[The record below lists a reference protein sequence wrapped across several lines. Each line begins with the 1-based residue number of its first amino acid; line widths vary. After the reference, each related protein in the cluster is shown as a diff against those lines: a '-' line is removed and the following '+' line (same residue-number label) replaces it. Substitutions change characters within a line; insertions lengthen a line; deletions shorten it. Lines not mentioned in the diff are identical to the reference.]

1 MKTVLDNLKGKLI
14 VSCQALDN
22 EPLHSPFIMSRMAVA
37 AEEGGAEG
45 IRANSVA
52 DIAAIKQLVSLP
64 VIGIIKRDYPDSEVF
79 ITATMK
85 EVDELMSVGPELIA
99 LDATARPRPGGQR
112 LDALVAEI
120 RAKYPSVLLMADIS
134 TAEEALTAQ
143 SLGFDCVGT
152 TLYGYTAETEGH
164 ALPENDCG
172 FLRDVLAA
180 VNIPVVAEGTLKP
193 RRWRPGALNWARIPW
208 WLAARLLVL
217 SKLRHALRRPSKPE
231 VFILN
236 KKPASA
242 GFTGL
247 FEING
252 HLLRN
257 RKPAGGLH
265 AAIDIIGKARRL
277 RHSHAEQLIVAE
289 AYVEGC
295 EGAIKAHCFE
305 HQTFIAGTEDILQFA
320 THLDQRLIADLR
332 ILIADGNLLQ
342 RRGHGAIDLSKFDAI
357 FFTCRN
363 MHDFPLRKLVIKQ
376 HHQRIGAIVDGNHI
390 DPVFH

>member
-180 VNIPVVAEGTLKP
+180 VNIPVVAEGNVETP
-193 RRWRPGALNWARIPW
+193 T
-208 WLAARLLVL
+208 LAARCQ
-217 SKLRHALRRPSKPE
+217 SHRRRY
-231 VFILN
+231 
-236 KKPASA
+236 A
-242 GFTGL
+242 
-247 FEING
+247 
-252 HLLRN
+252 
-257 RKPAGGLH
+257 
-265 AAIDIIGKARRL
+265 DD
-277 RHSHAEQLIVAE
+277 
-289 AYVEGC
+289 
-295 EGAIKAHCFE
+295 GAPV
-305 HQTFIAGTEDILQFA
+305 
-320 THLDQRLIADLR
+320 
-332 ILIADGNLLQ
+332 
-342 RRGHGAIDLSKFDAI
+342 
-357 FFTCRN
+357 CR
-363 MHDFPLRKLVIKQ
+363 
-376 HHQRIGAIVDGNHI
+376 
-390 DPVFH
+390 

>member
-164 ALPENDCG
+164 ALPENDCS

-180 VNIPVVAEGTLKP
+180 VNIPVVAEGNVETP
-193 RRWRPGALNWARIPW
+193 T
-208 WLAARLLVL
+208 LAARCLELGEHTVVVGG
-217 SKLRHALRRPSKPE
+217 AITRPQQITAR
-231 VFILN
+231 F
-236 KKPASA
+236 
-242 GFTGL
+242 
-247 FEING
+247 
-252 HLLRN
+252 
-257 RKPAGGLH
+257 
-265 AAIDIIGKARRL
+265 AA
-277 RHSHAEQLIVAE
+277 
-289 AYVEGC
+289 
-295 EGAIKAHCFE
+295 AIKA
-305 HQTFIAGTEDILQFA
+305 
-320 THLDQRLIADLR
+320 
-332 ILIADGNLLQ
+332 
-342 RRGHGAIDLSKFDAI
+342 
-357 FFTCRN
+357 
-363 MHDFPLRKLVIKQ
+363 
-376 HHQRIGAIVDGNHI
+376 
-390 DPVFH
+390 

>member
-1 MKTVLDNLKGKLI
+1 
-14 VSCQALDN
+14 
-22 EPLHSPFIMSRMAVA
+22 MSRMAVA

-180 VNIPVVAEGTLKP
+180 VNIPVVAEGNVETP
-193 RRWRPGALNWARIPW
+193 T
-208 WLAARLLVL
+208 LAARCLELGAHTVVVGG
-217 SKLRHALRRPSKPE
+217 AITRPQQITAR
-231 VFILN
+231 F
-236 KKPASA
+236 
-242 GFTGL
+242 
-247 FEING
+247 
-252 HLLRN
+252 
-257 RKPAGGLH
+257 
-265 AAIDIIGKARRL
+265 AA
-277 RHSHAEQLIVAE
+277 
-289 AYVEGC
+289 
-295 EGAIKAHCFE
+295 AIKA
-305 HQTFIAGTEDILQFA
+305 
-320 THLDQRLIADLR
+320 
-332 ILIADGNLLQ
+332 
-342 RRGHGAIDLSKFDAI
+342 
-357 FFTCRN
+357 
-363 MHDFPLRKLVIKQ
+363 
-376 HHQRIGAIVDGNHI
+376 
-390 DPVFH
+390 

>member
-112 LDALVAEI
+112 LDALVADI

-180 VNIPVVAEGTLKP
+180 VNIPVVAEGNVETP
-193 RRWRPGALNWARIPW
+193 T
-208 WLAARLLVL
+208 LAARCLELGAHTVVVGG
-217 SKLRHALRRPSKPE
+217 AITRPQQITAR
-231 VFILN
+231 F
-236 KKPASA
+236 
-242 GFTGL
+242 
-247 FEING
+247 
-252 HLLRN
+252 
-257 RKPAGGLH
+257 
-265 AAIDIIGKARRL
+265 AA
-277 RHSHAEQLIVAE
+277 
-289 AYVEGC
+289 
-295 EGAIKAHCFE
+295 AIKA
-305 HQTFIAGTEDILQFA
+305 
-320 THLDQRLIADLR
+320 
-332 ILIADGNLLQ
+332 
-342 RRGHGAIDLSKFDAI
+342 
-357 FFTCRN
+357 
-363 MHDFPLRKLVIKQ
+363 
-376 HHQRIGAIVDGNHI
+376 
-390 DPVFH
+390 

>member
-64 VIGIIKRDYPDSEVF
+64 VIGIIKRDDPDSEVF

-180 VNIPVVAEGTLKP
+180 VNIPVVAEGNVETP
-193 RRWRPGALNWARIPW
+193 T
-208 WLAARLLVL
+208 LAARCLELGAHTVVVGG
-217 SKLRHALRRPSKPE
+217 AITRPQQITAR
-231 VFILN
+231 F
-236 KKPASA
+236 
-242 GFTGL
+242 
-247 FEING
+247 
-252 HLLRN
+252 
-257 RKPAGGLH
+257 
-265 AAIDIIGKARRL
+265 AA
-277 RHSHAEQLIVAE
+277 
-289 AYVEGC
+289 
-295 EGAIKAHCFE
+295 AIKA
-305 HQTFIAGTEDILQFA
+305 
-320 THLDQRLIADLR
+320 
-332 ILIADGNLLQ
+332 
-342 RRGHGAIDLSKFDAI
+342 
-357 FFTCRN
+357 
-363 MHDFPLRKLVIKQ
+363 
-376 HHQRIGAIVDGNHI
+376 
-390 DPVFH
+390 

>member
-120 RAKYPSVLLMADIS
+120 RAKYPSVQLMADIS

-180 VNIPVVAEGTLKP
+180 VNIPVVAEGNVETP
-193 RRWRPGALNWARIPW
+193 T
-208 WLAARLLVL
+208 LAARCLELGAHTVVVGG
-217 SKLRHALRRPSKPE
+217 AITRPQQITAR
-231 VFILN
+231 F
-236 KKPASA
+236 
-242 GFTGL
+242 
-247 FEING
+247 
-252 HLLRN
+252 
-257 RKPAGGLH
+257 
-265 AAIDIIGKARRL
+265 AA
-277 RHSHAEQLIVAE
+277 
-289 AYVEGC
+289 
-295 EGAIKAHCFE
+295 AIKA
-305 HQTFIAGTEDILQFA
+305 
-320 THLDQRLIADLR
+320 
-332 ILIADGNLLQ
+332 
-342 RRGHGAIDLSKFDAI
+342 
-357 FFTCRN
+357 
-363 MHDFPLRKLVIKQ
+363 
-376 HHQRIGAIVDGNHI
+376 
-390 DPVFH
+390 

>member
-14 VSCQALDN
+14 VSCQALNN

-180 VNIPVVAEGTLKP
+180 VNIPVVAEGNVETP
-193 RRWRPGALNWARIPW
+193 T
-208 WLAARLLVL
+208 LAARCLELGAHTVVVGG
-217 SKLRHALRRPSKPE
+217 AITRPQQITAR
-231 VFILN
+231 F
-236 KKPASA
+236 
-242 GFTGL
+242 
-247 FEING
+247 
-252 HLLRN
+252 
-257 RKPAGGLH
+257 
-265 AAIDIIGKARRL
+265 AA
-277 RHSHAEQLIVAE
+277 
-289 AYVEGC
+289 
-295 EGAIKAHCFE
+295 AIKA
-305 HQTFIAGTEDILQFA
+305 
-320 THLDQRLIADLR
+320 
-332 ILIADGNLLQ
+332 
-342 RRGHGAIDLSKFDAI
+342 
-357 FFTCRN
+357 
-363 MHDFPLRKLVIKQ
+363 
-376 HHQRIGAIVDGNHI
+376 
-390 DPVFH
+390 

>member
-112 LDALVAEI
+112 LEALVAEI

-180 VNIPVVAEGTLKP
+180 VNIPVVAEGNVETP
-193 RRWRPGALNWARIPW
+193 T
-208 WLAARLLVL
+208 LAARCLELGAHTVVVGG
-217 SKLRHALRRPSKPE
+217 AITRPQQITAR
-231 VFILN
+231 F
-236 KKPASA
+236 
-242 GFTGL
+242 
-247 FEING
+247 
-252 HLLRN
+252 
-257 RKPAGGLH
+257 
-265 AAIDIIGKARRL
+265 AA
-277 RHSHAEQLIVAE
+277 
-289 AYVEGC
+289 
-295 EGAIKAHCFE
+295 AIKA
-305 HQTFIAGTEDILQFA
+305 
-320 THLDQRLIADLR
+320 
-332 ILIADGNLLQ
+332 
-342 RRGHGAIDLSKFDAI
+342 
-357 FFTCRN
+357 
-363 MHDFPLRKLVIKQ
+363 
-376 HHQRIGAIVDGNHI
+376 
-390 DPVFH
+390 